1 MGISPKIIRNC
12 VKLTVIAGAAMLQGC
27 FFTGVESTP
36 RITGR
41 DVKQAT
47 LPPSAED
54 GYLSRAT
61 PEPMKAWKEGK
72 EFRVT
77 DERIARIFG
86 AAGVSAGL
94 EPGQT
99 LRFTGATEAPGVT
112 GEPVTDLNFTGPGGE
127 MLSYRINRPLNRVLA
142 DSVTEVPFTIQM
154 SMVNEAARLMEGKKY
169 YVLTS
174 YWRDD
179 NDTPVDGRKYIAV
192 TIDSVSA
199 GNALYPLKVAFH
211 DADGNSARI
220 FMHGG
225 VRNGTLRSFGRVFAF
240 TDPRLKYPHITNEH
254 WQMITNG
261 RVTDGM
267 TTEEVR
273 LALGRP
279 KEVERGATNSQLRE
293 AWLYDNGT
301 YLLFEDGVLRRRR

>member
-1 MGISPKIIRNC
+1 MGVRPVIIR
-12 VKLTVIAGAAMLQGC
+12 LTACMAAAMMQGC

-41 DVKQAT
+41 DVRQAT

-54 GYLSRAT
+54 GYLMMAVPDPVNRWTAG
-61 PEPMKAWKEGK
+61 KA
-72 EFRVT
+72 FRVT

-86 AAGVSAGL
+86 AASPAAEL
-94 EPGQT
+94 RPGQT
-99 LRFTGATEAPGVT
+99 LRYTGATEAPGVT
-112 GEPVTDLNFTGPGGE
+112 GETVTDLNFTGPAGE
-127 MLSYRINRPLNRVLA
+127 RLSYRLNRPLNRVMT

-154 SMVNEAARLMEGKKY
+154 SMVDEAERLMKGRNY

-179 NDTPVDGRKYIAV
+179 NDNPVNGRKYITV

-199 GNALYPLKVAFH
+199 GNALYPLKVSFH
-211 DADGNSARI
+211 DGDGRSARI

-225 VRNGTLRSFGRVFAF
+225 GRNGSLRTFGRVFSF
-240 TDPRLKYPHITNEH
+240 SDPRLKYPHITDEH
-254 WQMITNG
+254 WRMITNG
-261 RVTDGM
+261 QVTDGM

-273 LALGRP
+273 LSLGRP

-293 AWLYDNGT
+293 AWLYDNGM
-301 YLLFEDGVLRRRR
+301 YLLFEDGLLRRRR